1 MQIRNQSQQKSR
13 RIFLAVL
20 LCIGMYAV
28 GSNRVHA
35 DTNGVGAPSALLYVT
50 ATKSGIDS
58 LRKHATAMDIIAPQT
73 YAATKTG
80 KLLGVPSQT
89 ILKIASDAG
98 AKMMPLVVNQYFSQK
113 DVHEFLQDDAAQ
125 SRLIIDLIAEAKTRG
140 YIGFQYDFEHM
151 MASDRDLYSAF
162 VAKSAP
168 YFHTAGLQLS
178 VALAPRHSDAIAD
191 YGDGSYD
198 NWTGAFD
205 YVSLGK
211 SVDFVSV
218 MAYDDSRSV
227 GPTAAL
233 PWVKQV
239 VDYTLA
245 RIPAQKVSLGV
256 AFYTWVDRVKT
267 GKLDHIVT
275 YGSVAKLLASGK
287 YETKG
292 WSEDLGVS
300 YMTYI
305 KNNKRYIAWYEDKR
319 SFQTK
324 LALVSDKNLRGF
336 SAWALGQEDEGVW
349 GDIVAM
355 RARGDG
361 LAFLQ

>member
-1 MQIRNQSQQKSR
+1 MSLFVCVSTNV
-13 RIFLAVL
+13 F
-20 LCIGMYAV
+20 
-28 GSNRVHA
+28 A
-35 DTNGVGAPSALLYVT
+35 DTSAPVTPRALLYVT

-58 LRKHATAMDIIAPQT
+58 LRNHVAATDIVAPQT

-98 AKMMPLVVNQYFSQK
+98 AQVMPLVVNQYFSQK
-113 DVHEFLQDDAAQ
+113 DVHEFLQNDAAENK
-125 SRLIIDLIAEAKTRG
+125 LIIDLIAEAKLRG

-168 YFHTAGLQLS
+168 YFHVAGLQLS
-178 VALAPRHSDAIAD
+178 VAVAPRHSDSVAD
-191 YGDGSYD
+191 YGDGSYE

-205 YVSLGK
+205 YTAIGK

-245 RIPAQKVSLGV
+245 RIPADKVSLGV

-275 YGSVAKLLASGK
+275 YNSVAKLLSSGA
-287 YETKG
+287 YQTKG
-292 WSEDLGVS
+292 WSDDLGVS
-300 YMTYI
+300 YVTYV
-305 KNNKRYIAWYEDKR
+305 KKHRQYIAWYEDQR

-324 LALVSDKNLRGF
+324 LALVTDKNLRGF
-336 SAWALGQEDEGVW
+336 SAWALGQEDSRVW
-349 GDIVAM
+349 SDIVAM
-355 RARGDG
+355 RARSDG

>member
-1 MQIRNQSQQKSR
+1 M
-13 RIFLAVL
+13 IFFAFTATPVF
-20 LCIGMYAV
+20 
-28 GSNRVHA
+28 A
-35 DTNGVGAPSALLYVT
+35 DTSTPVTPRALLYVT

-58 LRKHATAMDIIAPQT
+58 LRTHVAATDIVAPQT

-80 KLLGVPSQT
+80 KLLGVPNQT
-89 ILKIASDAG
+89 ILTIAKDAN
-98 AKMMPLVVNQYFSQK
+98 AQVMPLVVNQYFSQK
-113 DVHEFLQDDAAQ
+113 DVHEFLQNDAAENK
-125 SRLIIDLIAEAKTRG
+125 LIIDLIAEAKLRG

-168 YFHTAGLQLS
+168 YFHAAGLQLS
-178 VALAPRHSDAIAD
+178 VALAPRHSDSVAD
-191 YGDGSYD
+191 YGDGSYE

-205 YVSLGK
+205 YTAIGRA
-211 SVDFVSV
+211 VDFVSV

-245 RIPAQKVSLGV
+245 RIPADKVSLGV

-275 YGSVAKLLASGK
+275 YNSVAKLLSSGA
-287 YETKG
+287 YQTKG
-292 WSEDLGVS
+292 WSDDLGVS
-300 YMTYI
+300 YVTYV
-305 KNNKRYIAWYEDKR
+305 KKHRQYIAWYEDQR

-324 LALVSDKNLRGF
+324 LALVTDKNLRGF
-336 SAWALGQEDEGVW
+336 SAWALGQEDSRVW
-349 GDIVAM
+349 SDIVAM
-355 RARGDG
+355 RARSDG